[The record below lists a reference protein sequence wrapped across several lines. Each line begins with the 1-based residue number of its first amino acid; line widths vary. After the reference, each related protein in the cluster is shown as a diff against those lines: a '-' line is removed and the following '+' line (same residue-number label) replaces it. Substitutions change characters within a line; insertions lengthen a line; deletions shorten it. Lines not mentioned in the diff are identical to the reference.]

1 MGLLIFI
8 FLWRLVCASG
18 ASSRRLGGILGHL
31 GRVLGA
37 SWRVLARLG
46 RILARLG
53 GVLGASWRVLGASW
67 NVWPPSSLQNRK
79 KLEKPTKNH
88 QTSPQDKPDSTWN
101 GKRRLS
107 LCFLKEAF
115 WNGFGSQSFPN
126 VPERSARFA
135 RCARSLAA
143 LVHRGELPLIFL
155 VFLMLYTIFDIV
167 SISIDLS
174 WMFMPTWPH
183 VS

>member
-1 MGLLIFI
+1 MG
-8 FLWRLVCASG
+8 R
-18 ASSRRLGGILGHL
+18 L
-31 GRVLGA
+31 GRVLEHLVAAFGV
-37 SWRVLARLG
+37 SCDRLG
-46 RILARLG
+46 LPKPHARRTKQP
-53 GVLGASWRVLGASW
+53 GARMYVS
-67 NVWPPSSLQNRK
+67 PS
-79 KLEKPTKNH
+79 
-88 QTSPQDKPDSTWN
+88 
-101 GKRRLS
+101 
-107 LCFLKEAF
+107 LK
-115 WNGFGSQSFPN
+115 QLH
-126 VPERSARFA
+126 RYARFA

>member
-1 MGLLIFI
+1 MVF
-8 FLWRLVCASG
+8 
-18 ASSRRLGGILGHL
+18 
-31 GRVLGA
+31 
-37 SWRVLARLG
+37 
-46 RILARLG
+46 
-53 GVLGASWRVLGASW
+53 
-67 NVWPPSSLQNRK
+67 SLFY
-79 KLEKPTKNH
+79 
-88 QTSPQDKPDSTWN
+88 PQQKPDSTWN

-115 WNGFGSQSFPN
+115 WNRFGSQSFPN

-143 LVHRGELPLIFL
+143 LVHRGELSLIFL
-155 VFLMLYTIFDIV
+155 VFSMFFVIFEILN
-167 SISIDLS
+167 ISIDLN

>member
-1 MGLLIFI
+1 MEPS
-8 FLWRLVCASG
+8 WRH
-18 ASSRRLGGILGHL
+18 LGGVLAPYWPVL
-31 GRVLGA
+31 APSWAVLGA
-37 SWRVLARLG
+37 SWPPKSLPKLVQNPSWGPHKTRSNIDPNLESLG
-46 RILARLG
+46 DQKTLKFL
-53 GVLGASWRVLGASW
+53 
-67 NVWPPSSLQNRK
+67 RK
-79 KLEKPTKNH
+79 NKYFH
-88 QTSPQDKPDSTWN
+88 KPDSTWN

-155 VFLMLYTIFDIV
+155 VFLMFYTIFDIV